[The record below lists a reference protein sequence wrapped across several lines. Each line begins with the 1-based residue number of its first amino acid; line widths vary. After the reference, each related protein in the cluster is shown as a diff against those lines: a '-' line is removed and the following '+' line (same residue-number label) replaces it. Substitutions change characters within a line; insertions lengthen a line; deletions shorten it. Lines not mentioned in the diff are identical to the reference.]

1 MIDEGVFFCII
12 EIVDLLIVLYVR
24 RRGEKSPLRK
34 QAMLTHSL
42 FTPPPYSDET
52 CGFVWGATATSC
64 LR

>member
-24 RRGEKSPLRK
+24 RKGEKSPLRK

-42 FTPPPYSDET
+42 FTPPPFIKGGYGNKLPT
-52 CGFVWGATATSC
+52 